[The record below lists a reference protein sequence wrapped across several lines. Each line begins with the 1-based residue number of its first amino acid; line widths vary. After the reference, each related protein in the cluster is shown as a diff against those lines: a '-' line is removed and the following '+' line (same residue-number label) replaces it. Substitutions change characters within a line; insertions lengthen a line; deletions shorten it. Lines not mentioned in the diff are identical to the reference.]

1 MWKLSSSV
9 IGHVFRENASFFTSS
24 DGFATKGGY
33 HYICKWVNG
42 TRLGSLGA
50 SWMNEWRF
58 CPPYVL
64 KQTFIWLALTSNW
77 DLKCEW
83 ISLEIIFSCKGCCYL
98 SELLLSFEI
107 LCYLGKF
114 FRKWNIP
121 IVGIFPYRIFSVINL
136 TYYMLIF
143 LNVHI

>member
-1 MWKLSSSV
+1 MKMPHSLHHQTVSQQKAGIITFASGSMALAL
-9 IGHVFRENASFFTSS
+9 GHLALHEWTSEDFTLLMFWNKHSF
-24 DGFATKGGY
+24 
-33 HYICKWVNG
+33 
-42 TRLGSLGA
+42 
-50 SWMNEWRF
+50 
-58 CPPYVL
+58 
-64 KQTFIWLALTSNW
+64 WLASTNNW

-83 ISLEIIFSCKGCCYL
+83 ISLEIIFPCKGCCYL